1 MRLRLLQKGESIFD
15 GQYKIGDLL
24 GHGAFGQ
31 VYFCTDTKSGM
42 QRVCKVEPTDDTD
55 PHVPLWWEISLI
67 HELREKCQV
76 PIVFHVAPWV
86 S

>member
-55 PHVPLWWEISLI
+55 PHIPLMMEMALI
-67 HELREKCQV
+67 YELRGKCQV
-76 PIVFHVAPWV
+76 PTAYFYAPWV
-86 S
+86 C